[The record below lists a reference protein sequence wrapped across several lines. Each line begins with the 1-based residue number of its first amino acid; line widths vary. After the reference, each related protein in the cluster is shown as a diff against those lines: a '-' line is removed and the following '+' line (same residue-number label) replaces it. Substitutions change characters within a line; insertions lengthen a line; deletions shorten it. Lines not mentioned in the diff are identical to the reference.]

1 MPMMHIYRDGTKI
14 EDREFQHNFF
24 IVTWDNQLRWGQ
36 RTPPTWEPAGAI
48 LIQMNNI
55 SFKPMLNHVTS
66 GWQVILDG
74 VEIEADVTSKIIDIE
89 EKTVELR
96 YKNYSFVCYIPKI
109 EYEPGSKI
117 AEWRALFT

>member
-1 MPMMHIYRDGTKI
+1 MHIYQFGKKI
-14 EDREFQHNFF
+14 EEQESNNTLF
-24 IVTWDNQLRWGQ
+24 IVTWDNQLHWGQ
-36 RTPPTWEPAGAI
+36 RTPPTWDPAGVI

-74 VEIEADVTSKIIDIE
+74 VEVEVDVTSKLIYLE

-96 YKNYSFVCYIPKI
+96 YKNYSFVCYI
-109 EYEPGSKI
+109 
-117 AEWRALFT
+117 